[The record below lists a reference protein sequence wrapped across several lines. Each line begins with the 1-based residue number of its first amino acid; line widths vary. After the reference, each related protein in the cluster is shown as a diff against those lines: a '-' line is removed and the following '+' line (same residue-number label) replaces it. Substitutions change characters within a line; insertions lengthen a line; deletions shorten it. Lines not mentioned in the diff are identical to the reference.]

1 MLDGEKLCA
10 KCNNIKSRGE
20 FNRNK
25 WKKDGLQ
32 HYCRECHRDSVVTS
46 QRNHRAAFLKRLQRH
61 NERKRNEN
69 RRLIFDYLKAHP
81 CVDCGES
88 DVTVLDFDHQR
99 DKKASISQLIMSNA
113 TWEHITQEIAK
124 CEIRCANC
132 HRKKTA
138 EKFGWKKFLWQSDG
152 RDNSG

>member
-1 MLDGEKLCA
+1 VSEELKLCT
-10 KCNNIKSRGE
+10 KCNFAKPKGE

-32 HYCRECHRDSVVTS
+32 HYCRDCHRKSVVTS
-46 QRNHRAAFLKRLQRH
+46 QRTHRDAFLKRSQWY

-69 RRLIFDYLKAHP
+69 RRLVFEYLRTHP
-81 CVDCGES
+81 CIDCGES

-99 DKKASISQLIMSNA
+99 DKKYTISQLIISNKL
-113 TWEHITQEIAK
+113 WEQILTEIEK
-124 CEIRCANC
+124 CEVRCANC

-138 EKFGWKKFLWQSDG
+138 EKFGWKKFKWQAASH
-152 RDNSG
+152 SAK